1 MSRHSM
7 LDPGDCED
15 RFKKFWPFL
24 VYRMKRLDLMGST
37 LSVCDRLK
45 DCAEQ
50 SGEIRFL
57 G

>member
-1 MSRHSM
+1 M

-50 SGEIRFL
+50 SEEIRFL